1 MGSCIGTLCA
11 RDGRGTGDSTTSFGF
26 GTETGSTGDST
37 TSFGGSFYGRG
48 SDCDAVGRGATTST
62 YAMSYGSKPGT
73 SNKEGRDD

>member
-26 GTETGSTGDST
+26 GTET
-37 TSFGGSFYGRG
+37 GSFYGRG